1 MSTPNLP
8 VYVRYIGNENA
19 TEFSV
24 TFPYIDKKYVKV
36 YLARERT
43 GNPELLDETRYS
55 FVNDTT
61 IKFPTQDSDT
71 LLGYNDALIILRKT
85 DLGSDYDFDN
95 QRRLFPEDVMDA
107 DDLAFQQIQELA
119 YEVSRAVKTSIVGEE
134 TADDLLN
141 GIHDSVNRA
150 SEYAAKAEENKL
162 SAEQFAN
169 DAETGANIANSSAA
183 KAQESALEA
192 MSAKEYAEQ
201 AVMNENLITVANDLD
216 SQDSNI
222 KAVAQNMQSV
232 KDAIISAERAAQSA
246 TEAQWYASQLGDI
259 PSKLPIKVTNI
270 SVASGEWM
278 PSTMYAGFGYEV
290 MIHIDG
296 VKSSHT
302 PTVIFDIA
310 EATSGNFAPIAIAED
325 EAVTIFAKEQPSGD
339 IVIPVIV
346 LE

>member
-8 VYVRYIGNENA
+8 VYVRYIGNETA

-43 GNPELLDETRYS
+43 NTPELLDETRYS

-61 IKFPTQDSDT
+61 IKFPIKEEDN

-95 QRRLFPEDVMDA
+95 QRRLFPEDVMNA

-119 YEVSRAVKTSIVGEE
+119 YEVSRAVKTSIVSEE
-134 TADDLLN
+134 TADDLLKSIYDN
-141 GIHDSVNRA
+141 KDRA
-150 SEYAAKAEENKL
+150 EIAAAKSEESML
-162 SAEQFAN
+162 SSQQYAN
-169 DAETGANIANSSAA
+169 DAESGANIANSSAA
-183 KAQESALEA
+183 RAEDSALSA
-192 MSAKEYAEQ
+192 MAAKEYAEQ

-246 TEAQWYASQLGDI
+246 TEAQWYAEQAAQSGG
-259 PSKLPIKVTNI
+259 LPIKIENV

-278 PSTMYAGFGYEV
+278 PSTMYDGYGYEV
-290 MIHIDG
+290 MIHIDNA
-296 VKSSHT
+296 KETHT
-302 PTVIFDIA
+302 PSVIFNIP
-310 EATSGNFAPIAIAED
+310 EATSGNFAPVAIAED
-325 EAVTIFAKEQPSGD
+325 QAITIFAKEQPSND
-339 IVIPVIV
+339 IVIPLIV